1 MLSLSLSL
9 TFSFSLALTFFT
21 PSPLFCLLSSY
32 RTCLFAICFF
42 SSSPLCKDRAE
53 TRETSLKNK
62 KRAKNVLNPRVACNQ
77 CTKAHKKCA
86 KNVSET
92 LSWRAN
98 NASKHIKTH
107 QTPTIT
113 QKNASKSC
121 RNTQN
126 CADSVF
132 DIFRSTFVQHS
143 RFLFRKSA
151 GRGCF
156 LRKTPFLLA
165 SVEIGIFF
173 LLSGGEKGQPEK
185 EGEVLVFRSH

>member
-1 MLSLSLSL
+1 MYK
-9 TFSFSLALTFFT
+9 TPVLA
-21 PSPLFCLLSSY
+21 
-32 RTCLFAICFF
+32 
-42 SSSPLCKDRAE
+42 CK
-53 TRETSLKNK
+53 
-62 KRAKNVLNPRVACNQ
+62 Q
-77 CTKAHKKCA
+77 CIAGTQKVRK

-98 NASKHIKTH
+98 NAPKHIKTH
-107 QTPTIT
+107 QTPAIT

-126 CADSVF
+126 RADSVF

-151 GRGCF
+151 GRGVFFKKNSFFACF
-156 LRKTPFLLA
+156 RGNRNL
-165 SVEIGIFF
+165 F

-185 EGEVLVFRSH
+185 EGEVLVFCSH

>member
-1 MLSLSLSL
+1 MH
-9 TFSFSLALTFFT
+9 
-21 PSPLFCLLSSY
+21 
-32 RTCLFAICFF
+32 RWH
-42 SSSPLCKDRAE
+42 
-53 TRETSLKNK
+53 
-62 KRAKNVLNPRVACNQ
+62 AKSAQ
-77 CTKAHKKCA
+77 

-98 NASKHIKTH
+98 NAPKHIKTH
-107 QTPTIT
+107 QTPAIT

-126 CADSVF
+126 RADSVF

-173 LLSGGEKGQPEK
+173 AFGRRERAARERGRGACFSFSLTRLSSDGILPQHSPFRPARRRGNASGISKTPQRREKHQSKSANEAVK
-185 EGEVLVFRSH
+185 AQNAKRFL